1 MIKLKIR
8 NEYDELFLRI
18 RKDNHILVE
27 NELGYRDLYLKFY
40 QLIKE
45 KQDNLV
51 GYFDDKL
58 ITSKDFIL
66 IDLMDLEELLAMIQY
81 KKGSLL
87 FDYVNRELLEKVVVF
102 DNDFYNQVSILVED
116 VFDSLGV
123 SYQLEDNNLKLIQS
137 LLQVSIDVKNIP
149 SLLQII
155 NKLLLKILSSSDN
168 SKKYII
174 FYNSSVLNIDFSN
187 YECCY
192 SFDVNKNLNISK
204 YNLLSTNQVLEFHL
218 DVVQQQVKLLWPTHY
233 TIEMIFFYL
242 ERYFKYYL
250 GFEKVELTEQNEIIM
265 ASIIKK
271 LFGFNQMIIYDS
283 SFIEHNIKSFLTY
296 L

>member
-1 MIKLKIR
+1 M
-8 NEYDELFLRI
+8 
-18 RKDNHILVE
+18 
-27 NELGYRDLYLKFY
+27 
-40 QLIKE
+40 
-45 KQDNLV
+45 
-51 GYFDDKL
+51 
-58 ITSKDFIL
+58 
-66 IDLMDLEELLAMIQY
+66 
-81 KKGSLL
+81 
-87 FDYVNRELLEKVVVF
+87 
-102 DNDFYNQVSILVED
+102 
-116 VFDSLGV
+116 
-123 SYQLEDNNLKLIQS
+123 
-137 LLQVSIDVKNIP
+137 LQVSIDVKDIH

-168 SKKYII
+168 SKNYII

-218 DVVQQQVKLLWPTHY
+218 DVVQHQAKLLWPTHY

-250 GFEKVELTEQNEIIM
+250 GFDKVELTEQNEIIM

>member
-1 MIKLKIR
+1 M
-8 NEYDELFLRI
+8 
-18 RKDNHILVE
+18 
-27 NELGYRDLYLKFY
+27 
-40 QLIKE
+40 
-45 KQDNLV
+45 
-51 GYFDDKL
+51 
-58 ITSKDFIL
+58 T
-66 IDLMDLEELLAMIQY
+66 QY

-87 FDYVNRELLEKVVVF
+87 FDYVNRKLLEKVVEI
-102 DNDFYNQVSILVED
+102 DNDFYNKVSILVED

-137 LLQVSIDVKNIP
+137 LLQVYIDFKDIT

-155 NKLLLKILSSSDN
+155 NKLLLKVLSSSDN

-174 FYNSSVLNIDFSN
+174 FYNSGILNIDFSN

-204 YNLLSTNQVLEFHL
+204 YNLLSTNWVLEFYL
-218 DVVQQQVKLLWPTHY
+218 DVVQQQVKLLWPIHY
-233 TIEMIFFYL
+233 TSEIIYFYL
-242 ERYFKYYL
+242 ARYFKYYL
-250 GFEKVELTEQNEIIM
+250 GFEKLELTEQNEIIM

-271 LFGFNQMIIYDS
+271 LFGFNQMVIYDFS
-283 SFIEHNIKSFLTY
+283 LIEHNIKSFLTD

>member
-81 KKGSLL
+81 KKE
-87 FDYVNRELLEKVVVF
+87 V
-102 DNDFYNQVSILVED
+102 
-116 VFDSLGV
+116 
-123 SYQLEDNNLKLIQS
+123 
-137 LLQVSIDVKNIP
+137 
-149 SLLQII
+149 
-155 NKLLLKILSSSDN
+155 
-168 SKKYII
+168 
-174 FYNSSVLNIDFSN
+174 
-187 YECCY
+187 
-192 SFDVNKNLNISK
+192 
-204 YNLLSTNQVLEFHL
+204 
-218 DVVQQQVKLLWPTHY
+218 
-233 TIEMIFFYL
+233 
-242 ERYFKYYL
+242 YYL
-250 GFEKVELTEQNEIIM
+250 IMLTEN
-265 ASIIKK
+265 
-271 LFGFNQMIIYDS
+271 Y
-283 SFIEHNIKSFLTY
+283 
-296 L
+296 